1 MKENAFYFIAGSQHL
16 YGPETLRLV
25 DENSRMIAAYIDG
38 HSENPCR
45 ILYKGI
51 ATTPEEITELL
62 KGANNDKACAGI
74 ILWMHTF
81 SPAKMWIEG
90 LSNLNKPVLHLHTQA
105 NLEIPFASIDMDFM
119 NLNQSAHGDRE
130 FGHIMTKM
138 RINRKVVAG
147 HYQDEEVLKEIFVW
161 MRAAAAYKFSREL
174 KVIRIGDNMRDV
186 AVTEGDKVAAQIK
199 LGWSVNGYG
208 VGDFVAYL
216 DQVSDQE
223 AEAMLASYRKE
234 YEFLTDDLESVKE
247 QARYEIA
254 LERMLSEK
262 GAKAVTTTFENL
274 HGLKQLPGLS
284 IQRLM
289 AKGYG
294 FGAEGDW
301 KTAALTAVLK
311 YMGSGLEGGATFME
325 DYTYH
330 LPKNEQF
337 VLGAHMLEICPS
349 ISSDKPRIDVQ
360 PLGIG
365 GKNPPARLLFNA
377 KPGKAVIATLIDLGE
392 RFRLIVNK
400 ITIIEGRSMPK
411 LPVAQVLWKPEPSLA
426 VSATSWIYAG
436 GAHHTVLS
444 TQINEKHLWD
454 FARIADIE
462 YVEINEKTDLQ
473 EFVEKLMI
481 SDIVWKIKG

>member
-1 MKENAFYFIAGSQHL
+1 
-16 YGPETLRLV
+16 
-25 DENSRMIAAYIDG
+25 
-38 HSENPCR
+38 
-45 ILYKGI
+45 
-51 ATTPEEITELL
+51 
-62 KGANNDKACAGI
+62 
-74 ILWMHTF
+74 
-81 SPAKMWIEG
+81 MWIEG

-365 GKNPPARLLFNA
+365 GKIRRRDCFSMRSP
-377 KPGKAVIATLIDLGE
+377 E
-392 RFRLIVNK
+392 R
-400 ITIIEGRSMPK
+400 PW
-411 LPVAQVLWKPEPSLA
+411 LP
-426 VSATSWIYAG
+426 
-436 GAHHTVLS
+436 H
-444 TQINEKHLWD
+444 
-454 FARIADIE
+454 
-462 YVEINEKTDLQ
+462 
-473 EFVEKLMI
+473 
-481 SDIVWKIKG
+481 